1 MIGTAISHYKVLEKL
16 GRGSLPPKEALEM
29 ASDIGQILWP
39 LVTLVIAC
47 GLPLYSASSSPET
60 SALTPSPAALVVLE
74 SRYEGESVSLKVVGI
89 SLVDFFR
96 TISELSGLNFL
107 IDPDVTGS
115 LTLNVERVPWD
126 QLFDAVLQSHGLV
139 RSIEGNLVRISTQTR
154 LIREQQTQGQL
165 KQARLQAGDT
175 ITVSRRLNYAT
186 GTEIISI
193 LQQHL
198 SPQGTI
204 NVDSRTNTLI
214 ITDVPSAIERL
225 LRMTD
230 SRE

>member
-1 MIGTAISHYKVLEKL
+1 MVGKTISHYKVLEKP
-16 GRGSLPPKEALEM
+16 GRGPLPAKEALEM
-29 ASDIGQILWP
+29 ASNIGQILLP
-39 LVTLVIAC
+39 IVTLVIAC

-60 SALTPSPAALVVLE
+60 SALTASPATLVVQE
-74 SRYEGESVSLKVVGI
+74 SSYEGEPVSLKVVGI

-115 LTLNVERVPWD
+115 LTLNVEKVPWD

-139 RSIEGNLVRISTQTR
+139 IRMEGNLVRISTQTK
-154 LIREQQTQGQL
+154 LIQEQQAQRQL

-175 ITVSRRLNYAT
+175 ITVSRRLNHAI
-186 GTEIISI
+186 GTEMISV
-193 LQQHL
+193 LQPLL
-198 SPQGTI
+198 SPRGTI

-225 LRMTD
+225 LEITD

>member
-1 MIGTAISHYKVLEKL
+1 MVGKTISHYKVLEKL
-16 GRGSLPPKEALEM
+16 GRGSLPAKGALEVV
-29 ASDIGQILWP
+29 SNIGQILLP
-39 LVTLVIAC
+39 VVTLVIAC
-47 GLPLYSASSSPET
+47 GLPLFSASSSPET
-60 SALTPSPAALVVLE
+60 SALTTSSLAVQE
-74 SRYEGESVSLKVVGI
+74 RKYEGEPVSLKVVGI

-115 LTLNVERVPWD
+115 LTLNVERVPWE
-126 QLFDAVLQSHGLV
+126 QLFDAVLQSHGLAMRV
-139 RSIEGNLVRISTQTR
+139 EGNLVRIFTQTK
-154 LIREQQTQGQL
+154 LIEDQQTQRQL
-165 KQARLQAGDT
+165 KQARLQAEDT

-186 GTEIISI
+186 GAEIIST
-193 LQQHL
+193 LESHL
-198 SPQGTI
+198 SPRGTI

-225 LRMTD
+225 LEITD

>member
-1 MIGTAISHYKVLEKL
+1 MVGDTISQYQILEKL
-16 GRGSLPPKEALEM
+16 GRGSSPPKEALEM
-29 ASDIGQILWP
+29 ASDRGQILLP
-39 LVTLVIAC
+39 VVTLVIAC
-47 GLPLYSASSSPET
+47 GLPLYSANSRPET
-60 SALTPSPAALVVLE
+60 NAPTASPAALVVQE
-74 SRYEGESVSLKVVGI
+74 SRYEGEPVSLKVVGI
-89 SLVDFFR
+89 PLVDFFR
-96 TISELSGLNFL
+96 TISELSGLNIL

-139 RSIEGNLVRISTQTR
+139 MRMEGNLVRVSTQIK
-154 LIREQQTQGQL
+154 LIQEQQAQRQL

-175 ITVSRRLNYAT
+175 ITVSRRLNYAI
-186 GTEIISI
+186 GTEMIST
-193 LQQHL
+193 LESHL
-198 SPQGTI
+198 SPRGTI

-225 LRMTD
+225 LEITD

>member
-1 MIGTAISHYKVLEKL
+1 MIGTIISHYKILEKL

-29 ASDIGQILWP
+29 ASDIGQILLP

-60 SALTPSPAALVVLE
+60 SALTTSSLAVQE
-74 SRYEGESVSLKVVGI
+74 SKYEGEPISVKVVGI

-115 LTLNVERVPWD
+115 LTLNVEQVPWD
-126 QLFDAVLQSHGLV
+126 QLLDAVLQSHGLV
-139 RSIEGNLVRISTQTR
+139 MRIEGNLVGISTQAKS
-154 LIREQQTQGQL
+154 IQEQQTQRQL
-165 KQARLQAGDT
+165 KQARLQAEET
-175 ITVSRRLNYAT
+175 ITVSRRLNYAI
-186 GTEIISI
+186 GTEIMST
-193 LQQHL
+193 LESHL
-198 SPQGTI
+198 SPRGTI

-225 LRMTD
+225 LGITD

>member
-1 MIGTAISHYKVLEKL
+1 MVGTTISHYKILETL
-16 GRGSLPPKEALEM
+16 GRGCLPPKEGLEM
-29 ASDIGQILWP
+29 ASGIGQILLP
-39 LVTLVIAC
+39 IVTLVIAC

-60 SALTPSPAALVVLE
+60 SALTTPPLAVQE
-74 SRYEGESVSLKVVGI
+74 SGYEGEPITVKVVGI

-96 TISELSGLNFL
+96 TISELSGLNIL

-115 LTLNVERVPWD
+115 LTLNVEKVPWD

-139 RSIEGNLVRISTQTR
+139 MRMEGNLVRVSTQIK
-154 LIREQQTQGQL
+154 LIQEQQAQRQL

-175 ITVSRRLNYAT
+175 ITVSRRLNYAI
-186 GTEIISI
+186 GTEIIST
-193 LQQHL
+193 LESHL
-198 SPQGTI
+198 SPRGTI

>member
-1 MIGTAISHYKVLEKL
+1 MVGKTISNYKVLEEI
-16 GRGSLPPKEALEM
+16 GEGSLPPKEALEM
-29 ASDIGQILWP
+29 ASNIGQILLA

-60 SALTPSPAALVVLE
+60 SALTTPPLAVQE
-74 SRYEGESVSLKVVGI
+74 SGYEGEPISVKVVGI

-96 TISELSGLNFL
+96 TISELSGLNIL

-115 LTLNVERVPWD
+115 LTLNVEKVPWD

-139 RSIEGNLVRISTQTR
+139 MRMEGNLVRVSTQIK
-154 LIREQQTQGQL
+154 LIKEQQAQRRL
-165 KQARLQAGDT
+165 KQARLQAEET
-175 ITVSRRLNYAT
+175 ITVSRRLKYAI
-186 GTEIISI
+186 GTEIIST
-193 LQQHL
+193 LESHL
-198 SPQGTI
+198 SPRGTI

-225 LRMTD
+225 LEITD

>member
-1 MIGTAISHYKVLEKL
+1 MVGKTISHYKILKKL

-29 ASDIGQILWP
+29 ASHIGQILLP
-39 LVTLVIAC
+39 VVTLVIAC
-47 GLPLYSASSSPET
+47 GLSLYSASSSPET
-60 SALTPSPAALVVLE
+60 SALTTSPLAVQE
-74 SRYEGESVSLKVVGI
+74 SRYEGEPVSLKVVGI

-115 LTLNVERVPWD
+115 LTLNVERLPWD
-126 QLFDAVLQSHGLV
+126 QLFDAVLQSHGLAM
-139 RSIEGNLVRISTQTR
+139 RIEGNLVRVSTQIK
-154 LIREQQTQGQL
+154 LIQEQQAQRRL
-165 KQARLQAGDT
+165 KQARLQAGAT
-175 ITVSRRLNYAT
+175 ITVSRRLNYAI
-186 GTEIISI
+186 GTELIST
-193 LQQHL
+193 LESHL
-198 SPQGTI
+198 SPRGTI

-225 LRMTD
+225 LEITD

>member
-1 MIGTAISHYKVLEKL
+1 MVGTTISHYKILEKL
-16 GRGSLPPKEALEM
+16 GRGSLPPKEALEVV
-29 ASDIGQILWP
+29 SNIGQILLP
-39 LVTLVIAC
+39 VVTLVIAC
-47 GLPLYSASSSPET
+47 GLPLFSASSSPET
-60 SALTPSPAALVVLE
+60 SALTTSSLAVQE
-74 SRYEGESVSLKVVGI
+74 RKYEGEPVSLKVVGI

-107 IDPDVTGS
+107 IDPDVAGS

-126 QLFDAVLQSHGLV
+126 QLFDTVLQSHGLAMRV
-139 RSIEGNLVRISTQTR
+139 EGNLVRIFTQTK
-154 LIREQQTQGQL
+154 LIEEQQTQRQL

-175 ITVSRRLNYAT
+175 ITVSRRLNYAI
-186 GTEIISI
+186 GTEIIST
-193 LQQHL
+193 LESHL
-198 SPQGTI
+198 SPRGTI

-225 LRMTD
+225 LEITD

>member
-1 MIGTAISHYKVLEKL
+1 MVGTTTNHYKILETL
-16 GRGSLPPKEALEM
+16 GRGCLPPKEGLEM
-29 ASDIGQILWP
+29 ASSIGQILLP
-39 LVTLVIAC
+39 LVTLLIAC
-47 GLPLYSASSSPET
+47 GLPLYSAGSSPET
-60 SALTPSPAALVVLE
+60 SALTTSPAVPAVQE
-74 SRYEGESVSLKVVGI
+74 SRYEGEPVSLKVVGI

-96 TISELSGLNFL
+96 TISKLSGLNIL

-115 LTLNVERVPWD
+115 LTLNVEKVPWD

-139 RSIEGNLVRISTQTR
+139 MRMEGNLVRVSTQIK
-154 LIREQQTQGQL
+154 LIKEQQAQRQL

-175 ITVSRRLNYAT
+175 ITVSRRLNYAI
-186 GTEIISI
+186 GTEIIST
-193 LQQHL
+193 LESHL
-198 SPQGTI
+198 SPRGTI

-225 LRMTD
+225 LEITD

>member
-1 MIGTAISHYKVLEKL
+1 MDGETISHYKVLEKL
-16 GRGSLPPKEALEM
+16 GRGSLPPKKALEM
-29 ASDIGQILWP
+29 ASNIGQILLP
-39 LVTLVIAC
+39 VVTLVIAC

-60 SALTPSPAALVVLE
+60 GALATSPLAVQE
-74 SRYEGESVSLKVVGI
+74 SRYEGEPVSLKVVGI

-115 LTLNVERVPWD
+115 LTLNVEQVPWD
-126 QLFDAVLQSHGLV
+126 QLLDAVLRSHGV
-139 RSIEGNLVRISTQTR
+139 VMMMDGNLVGVSTQTN
-154 LIREQQTQGQL
+154 LIQEQQAHRQL
-165 KQARLQAGDT
+165 NEAQLQTEGT
-175 ITVSRRLNYAT
+175 ITVSRRLNYAI
-186 GTEIISI
+186 GTEIIST
-193 LQQHL
+193 LESHL
-198 SPQGTI
+198 SPRGTI

-225 LRMTD
+225 LEITD

>member
-1 MIGTAISHYKVLEKL
+1 MVGKTISNYKVLEEI
-16 GRGSLPPKEALEM
+16 GEGSLPPKEALEM
-29 ASDIGQILWP
+29 ASNIGQILLA

-60 SALTPSPAALVVLE
+60 SALTTPPLAVQE
-74 SRYEGESVSLKVVGI
+74 SGYEGEPISVKVVGI
-89 SLVDFFR
+89 SLVDFFK
-96 TISELSGLNFL
+96 TISELSGLNIL

-115 LTLNVERVPWD
+115 LTLNVEKVPWD

-139 RSIEGNLVRISTQTR
+139 MRMEGNLVRVSTQIK
-154 LIREQQTQGQL
+154 LIQEQQAQRRL

-175 ITVSRRLNYAT
+175 ITVSRHLNYAI
-186 GTEIISI
+186 GTEIIST
-193 LQQHL
+193 LESHL
-198 SPQGTI
+198 SPRGTI

>member
-1 MIGTAISHYKVLEKL
+1 M
-16 GRGSLPPKEALEM
+16 
-29 ASDIGQILWP
+29 
-39 LVTLVIAC
+39 
-47 GLPLYSASSSPET
+47 
-60 SALTPSPAALVVLE
+60 
-74 SRYEGESVSLKVVGI
+74 VGI

-115 LTLNVERVPWD
+115 VTLNVEQVPWD
-126 QLFDAVLQSHGLV
+126 QLLDAVLQSHGLV
-139 RSIEGNLVRISTQTR
+139 MRMEGNLVGVSTQIK
-154 LIREQQTQGQL
+154 LIKEQQAQRRL

-175 ITVSRRLNYAT
+175 ITVSRRLNYAI
-186 GTEIISI
+186 GTEIIST
-193 LQQHL
+193 LESHL
-198 SPQGTI
+198 SPRGTI

-225 LRMTD
+225 LEITD

>member
-1 MIGTAISHYKVLEKL
+1 
-16 GRGSLPPKEALEM
+16 M
-29 ASDIGQILWP
+29 ASSIGQILLP
-39 LVTLVIAC
+39 LVTLLIAC
-47 GLPLYSASSSPET
+47 GLPLYSAGSSPET
-60 SALTPSPAALVVLE
+60 SALTTSPAVPAVQE
-74 SRYEGESVSLKVVGI
+74 SRYEGEPVSLKVVGI

-96 TISELSGLNFL
+96 TISKLSGLNIL

-115 LTLNVERVPWD
+115 LTLNVEKVPWD

-139 RSIEGNLVRISTQTR
+139 MRMEGNLVRVSTQIK
-154 LIREQQTQGQL
+154 LIKEQQAQRRL
-165 KQARLQAGDT
+165 KQARLQAEET
-175 ITVSRRLNYAT
+175 ITVSRHLNYAI
-186 GTEIISI
+186 GTEIIST
-193 LQQHL
+193 LESHL
-198 SPQGTI
+198 SPRGTI

>member
-1 MIGTAISHYKVLEKL
+1 MVRTKILEKL
-16 GRGSLPPKEALEM
+16 GRGSFPPKEALEM
-29 ASDIGQILWP
+29 ASNIGQILLP
-39 LVTLVIAC
+39 VVTLVIAC

-60 SALTPSPAALVVLE
+60 SALATSPLAAQE
-74 SRYEGESVSLKVVGI
+74 IRYEGEPVSLKVVGI

-115 LTLNVERVPWD
+115 VTLNVEQVPWD
-126 QLFDAVLQSHGLV
+126 QLLDAVLRSHGLV
-139 RSIEGNLVRISTQTR
+139 IRMEGNLVRVSTQIK
-154 LIREQQTQGQL
+154 LIQEQQTQRQL
-165 KQARLQAGDT
+165 KQARLQTEDT
-175 ITVSRRLNYAT
+175 ITVSRRLNYAI
-186 GTEIISI
+186 GTEIIST
-193 LQQHL
+193 LESHL
-198 SPQGTI
+198 SPRGTI

-225 LRMTD
+225 LEITD

>member
-1 MIGTAISHYKVLEKL
+1 MVGKTISHYKILEKL

-29 ASDIGQILWP
+29 ASNIGQILLP
-39 LVTLVIAC
+39 VVTLVIAC
-47 GLPLYSASSSPET
+47 GLPLYSASSSPER
-60 SALTPSPAALVVLE
+60 SALTTSPLAVQE
-74 SRYEGESVSLKVVGI
+74 SRYEGEPVSLKVVGI
-89 SLVDFFR
+89 SLVDFFK

-139 RSIEGNLVRISTQTR
+139 MRMEGNLVRISTQTK
-154 LIREQQTQGQL
+154 LIQEQQAQRQL

-175 ITVSRRLNYAT
+175 ITVSRRLNYAI
-186 GTEIISI
+186 GTEIIST
-193 LQQHL
+193 LESHL
-198 SPQGTI
+198 SPRGTI

-214 ITDVPSAIERL
+214 ITDVPSAIEQL
-225 LRMTD
+225 LEITD